1 MAKLH
6 ARGRSEKYRLVKYI
20 EQTTEFG
27 KYNYWSVYAC
37 MSDGKILHKTIGISD
52 AGRHSSTWTLV
63 KTDATKA

>member
-27 KYNYWSVYAC
+27 KYNY
-37 MSDGKILHKTIGISD
+37 
-52 AGRHSSTWTLV
+52 
-63 KTDATKA
+63 